1 MSAHHDTVFDSD
13 GPVIVGAGLAGLF
26 TALKIAP
33 APVTV
38 ISPVPLG
45 EGASSAWAQAGVAAA
60 LEEGDS
66 PEQHARDTVA
76 AGVGTVDAA
85 LALSVAREAPA
96 RIEDLVRFGTP
107 FDRDAAGRYVQSRE
121 AAHSAHRVVRVR
133 GDRAGKAIMQALIA
147 AVRATPSI
155 RVIEGIGVDD
165 LALAEGR
172 VAGVFGVRASDPW
185 ATPILFRAR
194 DVILATGGIGGL
206 YAVTSNPPRVAGQGL
221 GLAARAGAVIGDPE
235 FVQFHPTGLAV
246 DRDPAPLISEAIRGE
261 GAVLIDETGERFMP
275 AIHEQAELAPRD
287 VVARA
292 IHARIAA
299 GHRVLLDARAA
310 IGDRFAEAF
319 PTIWAYCEAAGIDP
333 ARAPIPVA
341 PIQHYHM
348 GGVATD
354 DRGRAS
360 LAGLWAVGEV
370 ACTGLHGANRLAS
383 NSLLEAVVFGARI
396 AEALDGQSSGGLKG
410 CLPGPEPAVQT
421 LPEAAVRELRRV
433 MSGDVG
439 VVRDATGLARALRTI
454 ARLERENAGAGRAFL
469 NMTGAATLIAAA
481 ALGRAESRGGHC
493 RADHPETDAG
503 QARPTRITLDE
514 ALAVRVEVAGS
525 GETPTEE
532 TLTEATAPGEHNR
545 EADTEATR

>member
-1 MSAHHDTVFDSD
+1 MAARHDTVFDSD

-26 TALKIAP
+26 TSLKLAP

-45 EGASSAWAQAGVAAA
+45 EGASSAWAQAGIAAA

-66 PEQHARDTVA
+66 PETHASDTVA
-76 AGVGTVDAA
+76 AGAGTVDVD

-121 AAHSAHRVVRVR
+121 AAHSAHRVVRVK
-133 GDRAGKAIMQALIA
+133 GDRAGKAIMEALIA
-147 AVRATPSI
+147 RVRATPSI
-155 RVIEGIGVDD
+155 RVVEGIAVDD

-172 VAGVFGVRASDPW
+172 VAGVFGARASDPW
-185 ATPILFRAR
+185 AAPILFRAR

-206 YAVTSNPPRVAGQGL
+206 YAVTSNPPRIAGQGL

-261 GAVLIDETGERFMP
+261 GATLIDETGVRFMS
-275 AIHEQAELAPRD
+275 AIHPEAELAPRD

-310 IGDRFAEAF
+310 IGERFAEEF
-319 PTIWAYCEAAGIDP
+319 PTIWAYCRAAGLDP
-333 ARAPIPVA
+333 SREPIPVA
-341 PIQHYHM
+341 PVQHYQM

-354 DRGRAS
+354 AEGRAS
-360 LAGLWAVGEV
+360 VPGLWAVGEV

-396 AEALDGQSSGGLKG
+396 AEALDGAGPGALRG
-410 CLPGPEPAVQT
+410 RLPAPAPAAQT
-421 LPEAAVRELRRV
+421 RPEAAVRELRLA
-433 MSGDVG
+433 MTADVG
-439 VVRDATGLARALRTI
+439 VVRDAAGLARALRTI
-454 ARLERENAGAGRAFL
+454 ARLERENAGTSRAFL
-469 NMTGAATLIAAA
+469 NMTTAATLIAAA
-481 ALGRAESRGGHC
+481 ALRRTESRGGHC
-493 RADHPETDAG
+493 RADHPDADRAW
-503 QARPTRITLDE
+503 ARPTRITLDE
-514 ALAVRVEVAGS
+514 ALALRSAAEA
-525 GETPTEE
+525 EE
-532 TLTEATAPGEHNR
+532 TAPQETAR
-545 EADTEATR
+545 